1 MKPATQEAYQLFHD
15 GAEVLARMEHNG
27 FRIDTEYLAK
37 ALDDT
42 AERIRELTARIQ
54 ADPLWQDWKRTFGD
68 KAKLESGPQLADMI
82 YRRLG
87 YECHHF
93 TEKGNDPATTAEA
106 LSHIPHPFVK
116 MIAERKT
123 YLKVRETFLTGIQSE
138 QVNGYL
144 HPSFNLHKIITF
156 RSSSESP
163 NFQNL
168 PARNQLASE
177 IVRTAFIPRDGRRI
191 VETDF
196 VGAEVRVGACYTKDP
211 ELIRYIED
219 PTKDMH
225 RDTAVQLFKIKR
237 NQYNDKSH
245 KKTLRDSAKNMF
257 VFPQFYGSVYFQCA
271 PNIWDAMEQRDFR
284 LTSDKTIRDHLA
296 ERGITKLGDVTPG
309 ADAVPGT
316 FVHHVKKVEESF
328 WNERFPTY
336 TAWKKQCWRDY
347 CECGYLHT
355 LTGFLSQGVF
365 RRNQVLNTAIQ
376 GSAFHCLLWSV
387 IRLQKWLTRYKMR
400 TKLIG
405 QIHDSIVADVHP
417 DEFDDY
423 LAAVKQIITV
433 DLRKHWSWIVVP
445 MEIEAEAT
453 DVDASWYTKN
463 PVAI

>member
-15 GAEVLARMEHNG
+15 GAAVLARMEHNG
-27 FRIDTEYLAK
+27 FRIDMGYLQK
-37 ALDDT
+37 AMDDT
-42 AERIRELTARIQ
+42 HAKITELTAGLQRHE
-54 ADPLWQDWKRTFGD
+54 LWKDWQRTFGD
-68 KAKLESGPQLADMI
+68 KTKLDSRPQLAEMV
-82 YRRLG
+82 YGKLG
-87 YECHHF
+87 FECHHY
-93 TEKGNDPATTAEA
+93 TEKLNQPDTSAEA
-106 LSHIPHPFVK
+106 LAHIDHPFVR
-116 MIAERKT
+116 MYAELKT
-123 YLKVRETFLTGIQSE
+123 YQKVRETFLTGIRDE
-138 QVNGYL
+138 QVDGYL

-168 PARNQLASE
+168 PARNQLASR
-177 IVRTAFIPRDGRRI
+177 IVRTAFIPREGRRI

-196 VGAEVRVGACYTKDP
+196 VGAEVRVGACYTQDP

-225 RDTAVQLFKIKR
+225 RDTAVQLFVMKAK
-237 NQYNDKSH
+237 QYDDKSH
-245 KKTLRDSAKNMF
+245 KKTLRDSSKNMF

-271 PNIWDAMEQRDFR
+271 PIIWDAMEQRDFR
-284 LTSDKTIRDHLA
+284 LTPEKTIREHLA
-296 ERGITKLGDVTPG
+296 ENGIKKLGDVTPG
-309 ADAVPGT
+309 VETKPGT

-328 WNERFPTY
+328 WNERFSTY
-336 TAWKKQCWRDY
+336 TEWKKRYWRDY
-347 CECGYLHT
+347 TECGYLNT

-387 IRLQKWLTRYKMR
+387 IRLQKWLTRYKMK

-433 DLRKHWSWIVVP
+433 DLRKHWSWIIVP

-453 DVDASWYTKN
+453 AVDASWYTKS